1 MTDALSQI
9 EAFFPY
15 RFVVAAERFSRNLMD
30 VYGKAY
36 GLSREEWRLLFLLS
50 QAEEIASNELVQR
63 TTLDKVQLSRASQR
77 LEDKGLITRRVSPAD
92 RRIKL
97 FRSTDEGRRLFD
109 EIKPQVDAR
118 AMEILGAMDD
128 AARQSLQDGM
138 TALLKALDAPEQVL
152 GAEQSKSVV
161 D

>member
-15 RFVVAAERFSRNLMD
+15 RFAVAAERFSRNLMD

-128 AARQSLQDGM
+128 TARQSLQDGM

-152 GAEQSKSVV
+152 VAEQSKSGV

>member
-1 MTDALSQI
+1 MTDALSQL

-15 RFVVAAERFSRNLMD
+15 RFAVAAERYSRNLVD

-50 QAEEIASNELVQR
+50 QEDQIASNELAQR
-63 TTLDKVQLSRASQR
+63 TTLDKVQLSRASRR
-77 LEDKGLITRRVSPAD
+77 LEEKGLILRLVAPKD
-92 RRIKL
+92 RRLKL
-97 FRSTDEGRRLFD
+97 YQSTEKGRDLFA

-118 AMEILGAMDD
+118 AQEILAAMD
-128 AARQSLQDGM
+128 ANARADLQNGLN
-138 TALLKALDAPEQVL
+138 ALLKALDAPEQVM
-152 GAEQSKSVV
+152 G

>member
-15 RFVVAAERFSRNLMD
+15 RFAVAAERFSRNLMD

-97 FRSTDEGRRLFD
+97 FQSTDEGRRLFD

-128 AARQSLQDGM
+128 TARQSLQDGM
-138 TALLKALDAPEQVL
+138 TALLKALDAPEQVV
-152 GAEQSKSVV
+152 GAHQSK
-161 D
+161 

>member
-15 RFVVAAERFSRNLMD
+15 RFAVAAERFSRNLMD

>member
-15 RFVVAAERFSRNLMD
+15 RFAVAAERFSRNLME

-50 QAEEIASNELVQR
+50 QAEKIASNELVQR

-77 LEDKGLITRRVSPAD
+77 LADKGLITRRVSPDD

-97 FRSTDEGRRLFD
+97 FQSTDEGRRLFD

-138 TALLKALDAPEQVL
+138 TALLKALDAPEQLV
-152 GAEQSKSVV
+152 GARHTK
-161 D
+161 